1 MFEDDVTVPAGWYPD
16 PMGLPQLRWWN
27 NHAWTEL
34 TTEARAPVVM
44 QQQVTSNPGRRVL
57 YADDEE
63 EEIFPTRRQQREQRE
78 REEEYRS
85 LATDEDEARDAIAG
99 HVPLSSGLREI
110 DAPVVAEAP
119 VIETPVAEVPVA
131 ETPVTETPAYEAPI
145 VETPVAAAPE
155 QPPVETPIAAS
166 AQATAPV
173 AAPDRALIDEG
184 DAGVAENFDDIF
196 LPRSATN
203 SVSSPFARYDRERT
217 ADAATTRATT
227 IPRLGIYTA
236 PVWIIALLPLVQL
249 VGGLLILLGIGA
261 VSSMAVTIALLV
273 APYIVVILLAIA
285 DRAMLKRMGHEH
297 AAHWAWAILSAPV
310 YLIARSMALSRTGGL
325 GLAPLLVWAALGMLQ
340 VASILVVPGML
351 ISILPTV
358 FSAQAEQSV
367 SSEAAIIGAD
377 LTVHCPTP
385 PPVLIGTTFTCSA
398 TSTAG
403 HDLNVTVSLQRA
415 NGWIDWRVDDWGNT
429 FAK

>member
-1 MFEDDVTVPAGWYPD
+1 VFEDDVTVPAGWYPD

-99 HVPLSSGLREI
+99 HVPLSTGLREI
-110 DAPVVAEAP
+110 DAPVVVEP
-119 VIETPVAEVPVA
+119 VAQTPVVETPVA
-131 ETPVTETPAYEAPI
+131 ETPVADLAA
-145 VETPVAAAPE
+145 ETPVAAAQE
-155 QPPVETPIAAS
+155 QAPAEAPIAAS
-166 AQATAPV
+166 AQAAAPV

-184 DAGVAENFDDIF
+184 DAGVSENFDDIF
-196 LPRSATN
+196 LPRSATS
-203 SVSSPFARYDRERT
+203 SVSSPFAQYDRERT

-227 IPRLGIYTA
+227 IPRLAIYTA

-273 APYIVVILLAIA
+273 APYIVVVLLAIA
-285 DRAMLKRMGHEH
+285 DQAMLKRMGHEH
-297 AAHWAWAILSAPV
+297 TAHWAWAILSAPV

-351 ISILPTV
+351 ISILPSV

-367 SSEAAIIGAD
+367 ASEAAIIGAQ

-403 HDLNVTVSLQRA
+403 HDLRVTVSLQRA